1 MNPLAIAF
9 ALAAGA
15 LIALQ
20 FGVNAALRGCLGS
33 GNPLFATLISYAV
46 GTVSSLICLLIAR
59 PSLPAWNRLAGVPW
73 WAWTGG
79 AIGVGYVTASVLLAP
94 RLGATRLIV
103 LVVAGQ
109 LLASVL
115 LDHFGLIGY
124 TVRSFNVW
132 RAFGCALLIAAVVII
147 KAN

>member
-1 MNPLAIAF
+1 MTYPALLF
-9 ALAAGA
+9 ALLAGA

-20 FGVNAALRGCLGS
+20 FGVNAALRGYLGS
-33 GNPLFATLISYAV
+33 GSPFYATLVSYAV
-46 GTVSSLICLLIAR
+46 GTLASLACLLAVR
-59 PSLPAWNRLAGVPW
+59 PALPAWGRVLAAPW
-73 WAWTGG
+73 WVWTGG
-79 AIGVGYVTASVLLAP
+79 AIGVGYVSASVLLAP
-94 RLGATRLIV
+94 KLGATRLIV

-124 TVRSFNVW
+124 AVRPFNGW
-132 RAFGCALLIAAVVII
+132 RAAGCLLLVAAVVII

>member
-1 MNPLAIAF
+1 MPTIALLF

-20 FGVNAALRGCLGS
+20 FGVNASLRGFLGS
-33 GNPLFATLISYAV
+33 RSPFFATLISYTV
-46 GTVSSLICLLIAR
+46 GTLASLGCLLVWR
-59 PSLPAWNRLAGVPW
+59 PTFPSWDRVLTVPW

-79 AIGVGYVTASVLLAP
+79 AIGVGYVSASVLLAP
-94 RLGATRLIV
+94 KLGATRLIV

-109 LLASVL
+109 ILASVIF
-115 LDHFGLIGY
+115 DHYGLIGY
-124 TVRSFNVW
+124 AARPFNAW
-132 RAFGCALLIAAVVII
+132 RGLGCLMLVVAVVII